1 MRIVA
6 EHTRAA
12 AFLIGDDKTPVL
24 PSNEE
29 RGYAVRRVLRRAVYY
44 GRHYLGLDRPFM
56 AEVTNAAVE
65 TMGQAYPEL
74 RQQQEFALR
83 IIQPEEERFEETLS
97 RGKTCFQRTLPAHQ
111 RVRLIKMV
119 AEIERGNRLPR
130 TGNRFPLNH
139 RLRVRCGYDDR
150 LDERFRMADPW
161 SRAPLRQL

>member
-29 RGYAVRRVLRRAVYY
+29 RGYAVRRVLREPCTTAATTSVF
-44 GRHYLGLDRPFM
+44 DRPFM
-56 AEVTNAAVE
+56 AEVTNAAVD

-74 RQQQEFALR
+74 RARSEFALR

-97 RGKTCFQRTLPAHQ
+97 RGEDLLND
-111 RVRLIKMV
+111 V
-119 AEIERGNRLPR
+119 IEQAKRPN
-130 TGNRFPLNH
+130 
-139 RLRVRCGYDDR
+139 
-150 LDERFRMADPW
+150 
-161 SRAPLRQL
+161 